1 MNFFFFI
8 FLEVLDYVGQTVRGD
23 GGGGF
28 LNEPGLQVWC
38 QVSHQMCSGERP
50 PIKTTFY
57 S

>member
-1 MNFFFFI
+1 MNFFLKI